1 MRILIVNPNTSASM
15 TDRLR
20 RELEAVKGRD
30 TELTVTNPSQGP
42 AAIESAEDEA
52 LAIPPML
59 ELIRDA
65 APRHDAVVIAC
76 FSDPG
81 LREAREIAPIPV
93 VGLEESSLH
102 LAAQLGR
109 RFTILTSRGARVPAK
124 VDHVARLGLS
134 SRLASVRPLEMGV
147 LEMDAD
153 PDRAAARILEV
164 GGAAVREDGA
174 DVIVLGCAGLAG
186 HAAALGP
193 ALGVA
198 VVDPSPV
205 ALATAE
211 MIVRLRLASGA
222 AARDRRAPV
231 SPSPVPPSSPR
242 RSPGTPA

>member
-1 MRILIVNPNTSASM
+1 MRILVVNPNTSASM
-15 TDRLR
+15 TDRVR
-20 RELEAVKGRD
+20 RELEAVKGRE
-30 TELTVTNPSQGP
+30 TELTVVNPTEGP

-59 ELIRDA
+59 ALIREA

-81 LREAREIAPIPV
+81 LDQAREIVSIPV
-93 VGLEESSLH
+93 VGIEESSLH

-109 RFTILTSRGARVPAK
+109 RFTILTSRAARVPAK
-124 VDHVARLGLS
+124 IEHVQRLGLS

-153 PDRAAARILEV
+153 PDRAVARILEV
-164 GGAAVREDGA
+164 GSAAVREDGA
-174 DVIVLGCAGLAG
+174 EVIVLGCAGLAG

-198 VVDPSPV
+198 VVDPSPI

-211 MIVRLRLASGA
+211 MLVRLHLWQHER
-222 AARDRRAPV
+222 
-231 SPSPVPPSSPR
+231 
-242 RSPGTPA
+242 

>member
-1 MRILIVNPNTSASM
+1 MRILVVNPNTSASM

-20 RELEAVKGRD
+20 RELESVKGRA
-30 TELTVTNPSQGP
+30 TELTVVNPTTGP

-59 ELIRDA
+59 DLIKEA

-81 LREAREIAPIPV
+81 LDEAREIASIPV
-93 VGLEESSLH
+93 VGIEESSLH

-109 RFTILTSRGARVPAK
+109 RFTILTSRAARVPAK
-124 VDHVARLGLS
+124 IAHVERLGLS

-153 PDRAAARILEV
+153 PDRAVARILEV
-164 GGAAVREDGA
+164 GGGAVREDGA
-174 DVIVLGCAGLAG
+174 EVIVLGCAGLAG
-186 HAAALGP
+186 HATALGP
-193 ALGVA
+193 ALGVP
-198 VVDPSPV
+198 VIDPSPV

-211 MIVRLRLASGA
+211 MLVRLRL
-222 AARDRRAPV
+222 RQRRH
-231 SPSPVPPSSPR
+231 
-242 RSPGTPA
+242 

>member
-1 MRILIVNPNTSASM
+1 MRILVVNPNTSASM
-15 TDRLR
+15 TDRVR
-20 RELEAVKGRD
+20 RELEAVKGRE
-30 TELTVTNPSQGP
+30 TELTVVNPTEGP
-42 AAIESAEDEA
+42 AAIESAADEA

-59 ELIRDA
+59 ALIRKA

-81 LREAREIAPIPV
+81 LDQAREIVSIPV
-93 VGLEESSLH
+93 VGIEESSLH

-109 RFTILTSRGARVPAK
+109 RFTILTSRAARVPAK
-124 VDHVARLGLS
+124 VEHVGRLGLS

-153 PDRAAARILEV
+153 PDRAVARILEV
-164 GGAAVREDGA
+164 GSAAVREDGA
-174 DVIVLGCAGLAG
+174 EVIVLGCAGLAG

-193 ALGVA
+193 ALGVV

-211 MIVRLRLASGA
+211 MLVRLHLRQHQ
-222 AARDRRAPV
+222 R
-231 SPSPVPPSSPR
+231 
-242 RSPGTPA
+242 

>member
-1 MRILIVNPNTSASM
+1 MRILVVNPNTSASM

-20 RELEAVKGRD
+20 RELEAVKGRE
-30 TELTVTNPSQGP
+30 TELTVVNPTAGP

-59 ELIRDA
+59 DLIREA

-81 LREAREIAPIPV
+81 LDEARDIVSIPV
-93 VGLEESSLH
+93 VGIEESSLH
-102 LAAQLGR
+102 VAAQLGR
-109 RFTILTSRGARVPAK
+109 RFTILTSRAARVPAK
-124 VDHVARLGLS
+124 IAHVERLGLS

-153 PDRAAARILEV
+153 PDRAVARILQV
-164 GGAAVREDGA
+164 GGDAVREDGA

-186 HAAALGP
+186 HAAALVS
-193 ALGVA
+193 ALGVP
-198 VVDPSPV
+198 VIDPSPV

-211 MIVRLRLASGA
+211 MLVRLHLRQ
-222 AARDRRAPV
+222 RQR
-231 SPSPVPPSSPR
+231 
-242 RSPGTPA
+242 

>member
-1 MRILIVNPNTSASM
+1 MRILVVNPNTSASM
-15 TDRLR
+15 TDRVR
-20 RELEAVKGRD
+20 RELEAVKGRE
-30 TELTVTNPSQGP
+30 TELTVVNPTEGP

-59 ELIRDA
+59 ALIREA

-81 LREAREIAPIPV
+81 LREAREIMSIPV
-93 VGLEESSLH
+93 VGIEESSLH

-109 RFTILTSRGARVPAK
+109 RFTILTSRATRVPAK
-124 VDHVARLGLS
+124 VEHVERLGLS

-153 PDRAAARILEV
+153 PERAALRILEV
-164 GGAAVREDGA
+164 GAAAVREDGA
-174 DVIVLGCAGLAG
+174 EVIVLGCAGLAG
-186 HAAALGP
+186 HASALGP

-198 VVDPSPV
+198 VVDPSPI

-211 MIVRLRLASGA
+211 MLVRLHLGQHER
-222 AARDRRAPV
+222 
-231 SPSPVPPSSPR
+231 
-242 RSPGTPA
+242 

>member
-1 MRILIVNPNTSASM
+1 MRILVVNPNTSASM

-20 RELEAVKGRD
+20 RELEAVKGRE
-30 TELTVTNPSQGP
+30 TELTVVNPTEGP

-59 ELIRDA
+59 ARIREA

-81 LREAREIAPIPV
+81 LDEAREMVSIPV
-93 VGLEESSLH
+93 VGIEESSLH

-109 RFTILTSRGARVPAK
+109 RFTILTSRAARVPAK
-124 VDHVARLGLS
+124 VEHVARLGLS

-153 PDRAAARILEV
+153 PERAALRILEV
-164 GGAAVREDGA
+164 GAAAVREDGA
-174 DVIVLGCAGLAG
+174 EVIVLGCAGLAG

-193 ALGVA
+193 ALGVP
-198 VVDPSPV
+198 VIDPSPV

-211 MIVRLRLASGA
+211 MLVRLGLTHGSRGPDPAMAIAPA
-222 AARDRRAPV
+222 AT
-231 SPSPVPPSSPR
+231 S
-242 RSPGTPA
+242 

>member
-1 MRILIVNPNTSASM
+1 MKILVVNPNTSASM
-15 TDRLR
+15 TDRVR
-20 RELEAVKGRD
+20 RELEVVKGRE
-30 TELTVTNPSQGP
+30 TELTVVNPVEGP

-59 ELIRDA
+59 ELIRKA

-81 LREAREIAPIPV
+81 LREAREIVTIPV
-93 VGLEESSLH
+93 VGIEESSLH
-102 LAAQLGR
+102 LAVQLGR
-109 RFTILTSRGARVPAK
+109 RFTILTSRAARVAAK
-124 VDHVARLGLS
+124 IEHVEHLGLS

-153 PDRAAARILEV
+153 PDRAVARILEV
-164 GGAAVREDGA
+164 GSAAVREDGA
-174 DVIVLGCAGLAG
+174 EVIVLGCAGLAG

-211 MIVRLRLASGA
+211 MLVRLHLRQH
-222 AARDRRAPV
+222 RP
-231 SPSPVPPSSPR
+231 
-242 RSPGTPA
+242 